1 MKLSDIV
8 LCIEDLLHL
17 LGCLFVG
24 ILKLALVI
32 AVVLSPYALEYAM
45 DKYFFNTLP
54 PTVEEKCKIFSE
66 NAK

>member
-8 LCIEDLLHL
+8 LCIEDLMHL

-24 ILKLALVI
+24 VLKCVLVLG
-32 AVVLSPYALEYAM
+32 VMLSPYLVEYAM

-54 PTVEEKCKIFSE
+54 PTVEQEVQP
-66 NAK
+66 